1 MSRYTPCPQLSES
14 CQTTLRYKYCQQ
26 HTSPVNNDRWWT
38 GTNPVHDLA
47 VSHSDQQANQ
57 SCHCQQRTG
66 EEEEIS
72 QPELCQLN
80 QRFCRSY
87 TFILLESTHTTVG
100 PISSRRR
107 EASRCDLGSF
117 RYRQCRHAGLQRSPA
132 GGGATA
138 ALQWAGEGCRLR
150 VSCALGQGQRGRWT
164 GGVAA
169 LRADR
174 YVPPPSLRRAVGCT
188 ARHDLIAIPP
198 VLGGA
203 QLSYH
208 AHKNYISGKTQPF
221 FFFSLSIF
229 TFTDGKLTPFD
240 PPPPPPHLLFSC
252 FSV

>member
-1 MSRYTPCPQLSES
+1 MTDDE
-14 CQTTLRYKYCQQ
+14 
-26 HTSPVNNDRWWT
+26 PVQVLFNST
-38 GTNPVHDLA
+38 E
-47 VSHSDQQANQ
+47 SHSDQQANQ

-87 TFILLESTHTTVG
+87 TFIPFESTHTTVG

-107 EASRCDLGSF
+107 EASGCDLGSF

-240 PPPPPPHLLFSC
+240 PPPPPHLLQFQLFFSLTSREVDHADNG
-252 FSV
+252 FKVSKSVTVGD